1 MAAAVLDAADMIAF
15 FTGNANEVRS
25 WTVRRGTTAAKAAG
39 GIHSDFERGFIRAE
53 VIGTDDLLECGST
66 REARSRGLLRS
77 EGKSYV
83 VQEADVVNVLFSV

>member
-1 MAAAVLDAADMIAF
+1 MIAF

-66 REARSRGLLRS
+66 REARSRASCAARARATS
-77 EGKSYV
+77 SRR
-83 VQEADVVNVLFSV
+83 AT